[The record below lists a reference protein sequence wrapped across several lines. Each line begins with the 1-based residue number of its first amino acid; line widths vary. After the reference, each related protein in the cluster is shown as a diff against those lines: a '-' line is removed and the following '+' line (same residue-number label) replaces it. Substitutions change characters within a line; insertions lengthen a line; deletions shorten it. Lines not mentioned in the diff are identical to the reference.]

1 MEGFIV
7 IKFLKEVT
15 DKIDFISI
23 LIGRLLFYP
32 VIILLLLLLTKAI
45 FMGFN
50 PPEWL
55 LDIIDSIIALI
66 KSYYQVIIKICSILS
81 L

>member
-1 MEGFIV
+1 M
-7 IKFLKEVT
+7 IKFLKELA
-15 DKIDFISI
+15 DKIDFLSI

-32 VIILLLLLLTKAI
+32 IILMLVLLLTKAI

-55 LDIIDSIIALI
+55 MDIFEAIIALI

>member
-1 MEGFIV
+1 M
-7 IKFLKEVT
+7 IKFLKEVA
-15 DKIDFISI
+15 DKIDFLSI

-32 VIILLLLLLTKAI
+32 IILLLILVLTKSI
-45 FMGFN
+45 LMGFN

-55 LDIIDSIIALI
+55 IDLVESIIALI
-66 KSYYQVIIKICSILS
+66 KSYYMVIVKISSLLS